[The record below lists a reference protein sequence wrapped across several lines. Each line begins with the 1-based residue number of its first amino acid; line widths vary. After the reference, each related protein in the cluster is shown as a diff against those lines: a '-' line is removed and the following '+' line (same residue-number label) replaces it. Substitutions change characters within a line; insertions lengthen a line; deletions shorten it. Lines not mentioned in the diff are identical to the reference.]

1 MSHLLIVF
9 LAFLLLTVIALATE
23 HFTTRGLLADA
34 NVANDRLRMVMASG
48 RSAGWEWDLTS
59 GRDYWFDDLQTMFGV
74 QSDTWSGTVEE
85 FFSVYIPKIASV
97 SRKRWQMQGLIIS
110 PTRRNSGSFVGM
122 VRSVWVTA
130 TGSFYYMKSG
140 KPERMLGMVVDIT
153 ERKHAEEGL
162 KKSEEKFSKGFRA
175 SPMALTLTSAKDCR
189 YLDIN
194 ETFERITGWSRD
206 EVTGRTPFDIQ
217 IWVNPQERI
226 GLVERLQAEGSVRDY
241 EVHFRCKDGST
252 KFGLGSAELIEI
264 ANEPCIISVIA
275 DITESKQIQE
285 KLRES

>member
-1 MSHLLIVF
+1 MKSGTNGSLAAGSRKFWFPTLASALLAIPILGMWELFRADRPYATRVSHLLIGF
-9 LAFLLLTVIALATE
+9 LAFLLLTVIAIATE

-122 VRSVWVTA
+122 VRSVWATA

-153 ERKHAEEGL
+153 EHKHAEEEL
-162 KKSEEKFSKGFRA
+162 KKSEEKISMAFRE
-175 SPMALTLTSAKDCR
+175 SPMALTLTSAKDHR
-189 YLDIN
+189 YLM
-194 ETFERITGWSRD
+194 
-206 EVTGRTPFDIQ
+206 
-217 IWVNPQERI
+217 
-226 GLVERLQAEGSVRDY
+226 
-241 EVHFRCKDGST
+241 ST
-252 KFGLGSAELIEI
+252 RPSNRAQV
-264 ANEPCIISVIA
+264 AP
-275 DITESKQIQE
+275 T
-285 KLRES
+285 